1 MVKKRKAKNQG
12 GAGDMDMGDVAA
24 PSAATFSAGAAK
36 DVAAAGFSVASAA
49 VGGADA
55 SGEAGGPIAG
65 GNAMVCHARPSHTS
79 EAFHQQPHKSPPCS
93 SVTFPPPRASPTL
106 PLLHTPL
113 RPPPL
118 SPPPPP
124 PPHKLSPPPLL
135 CLICLPFSPFPSAP
149 PIPHPFP
156 SDTSETM
163 GFTVTKAH
171 KSPRCVPHPSGAP
184 SPSPLSS
191 AHPLPP
197 LPHSSPPPL
206 PPLPHSSPPPLLPS
220 PTPPLPLLLPCPLSS
235 PPPLLPPPHQTR
247 VKRWGSRWS
256 RRRLGTPSG
265 VSSSPTPPS
274 SPYPI
279 PRFPDTNTSET
290 MGFTVIKA
298 SAESARSTPAL
309 PAIRLQKAT
318 LSAKATLSL
327 ASSADSVQLHAPSV
341 LINLMLLNSPSHT
354 DIHQPSPHTDMLDL
368 VR

>member
-36 DVAAAGFSVASAA
+36 DVAAAGFSAASAA

-65 GNAMVCHARPSHTS
+65 GNAM
-79 EAFHQQPHKSPPCS
+79 
-93 SVTFPPPRASPTL
+93 
-106 PLLHTPL
+106 
-113 RPPPL
+113 
-118 SPPPPP
+118 
-124 PPHKLSPPPLL
+124 
-135 CLICLPFSPFPSAP
+135 
-149 PIPHPFP
+149 
-156 SDTSETM
+156 D
-163 GFTVTKAH
+163 
-171 KSPRCVPHPSGAP
+171 
-184 SPSPLSS
+184 
-191 AHPLPP
+191 
-197 LPHSSPPPL
+197 
-206 PPLPHSSPPPLLPS
+206 
-220 PTPPLPLLLPCPLSS
+220 
-235 PPPLLPPPHQTR
+235 
-247 VKRWGSRWS
+247 
-256 RRRLGTPSG
+256 
-265 VSSSPTPPS
+265 
-274 SPYPI
+274 
-279 PRFPDTNTSET
+279 TSET